1 MEEIIFPNQIRMYRR
16 LRGKSM
22 QELAD
27 YINVSLSAIS
37 KIEKGYR
44 RVDQEQLV
52 KFAEFLDCPI
62 QNLFVN
68 EQSSQHEVVMAWRRE
83 QERRSKLNER
93 NGLKTLGAGLR
104 QIRNEKNLTLIEVAE
119 NADMTLSVYHRIEM
133 GQREVEENILGKIA
147 HALGYSETDLQ
158 LKIYELDMS
167 GALDEL
173 KNNDKK
179 TGIETCKGGYNDL
192 PVSRFMMKD
201 ADSQEITVPIYGM
214 PYDDSFMMI
223 DKSKSVG
230 SVICPSTVSK
240 ETDLYGVRLMT
251 KTLGSVIPKRSVL
264 VIAPNAKIQEGDI
277 AVIPVQDKF
286 LFASVGLDND
296 GNWFYTTALNSK
308 KQLLSFD
315 DLKKVARVI
324 YIAIP

>member
-133 GQREVEENILGKIA
+133 GQREVSEKEMKNLAK
-147 HALGYSETDLQ
+147 ALKLPV
-158 LKIYELDMS
+158 
-167 GALDEL
+167 DEL
-173 KNNDKK
+173 KSQIKELDEKGSLEEIIQRND
-179 TGIETCKGGYNDL
+179 
-192 PVSRFMMKD
+192 
-201 ADSQEITVPIYGM
+201 
-214 PYDDSFMMI
+214 
-223 DKSKSVG
+223 
-230 SVICPSTVSK
+230 
-240 ETDLYGVRLMT
+240 
-251 KTLGSVIPKRSVL
+251 
-264 VIAPNAKIQEGDI
+264 AKY
-277 AVIPVQDKF
+277 K
-286 LFASVGLDND
+286 
-296 GNWFYTTALNSK
+296 
-308 KQLLSFD
+308 LLSTPRGAIASFEAESPENNNISVYGIAGDNGNIIINFD
-315 DLKKVARVI
+315 EEVKKVECPYPLRNKRDTYAVNLCTKRLGNLLTPRSILFVDP
-324 YIAIP
+324 YEPVGTGVQTTS

>member
-44 RVDQEQLV
+44 RVDQEQLIR
-52 KFAEFLDCPI
+52 FAEFLDCPI

-104 QIRNEKNLTLIEVAE
+104 QIRTEKNLTLIEVAE

-133 GQREVEENILGKIA
+133 GQREVSEKEMKNLAK
-147 HALGYSETDLQ
+147 ALKMPVDQ
-158 LKIYELDMS
+158 LKSQIKELDEKGS
-167 GALDEL
+167 LEEIIQRNDAKYKLLSTPRGAIASFENESLENSSISVYGIAGDNGNIIINFDEEI
-173 KNNDKK
+173 KK
-179 TGIETCKGGYNDL
+179 VECPYPLRNKKDTYAVNLCTKRLGNLLTPRSILFVDPYEPVGTGDI
-192 PVSRFMMKD
+192 
-201 ADSQEITVPIYGM
+201 AIY
-214 PYDDSFMMI
+214 YEDDTEAKVI
-223 DKSKSVG
+223 SVRESDEG
-230 SVICPSTVSK
+230 Q
-240 ETDLYGVRLMT
+240 LYGVRWLPDE
-251 KTLGSVIPKRSVL
+251 KIVL
-264 VIAPNAKIQEGDI
+264 EN
-277 AVIPVQDKF
+277 
-286 LFASVGLDND
+286 
-296 GNWFYTTALNSK
+296 
-308 KQLLSFD
+308 D
-315 DLKKVARVI
+315 DLKKLHRVVFI
-324 YIAIP
+324 KL